1 MDCGK
6 QRFLIG
12 RPSIAGFDI
21 FEKPSIGG
29 FDSVLK
35 KKNLNTHAW
44 IFTEYLKINF
54 EVLTDTE
61 LARNKC
67 GTPN

>member
-21 FEKPSIGG
+21 FEKPSIAG
-29 FDSVLK
+29 FD
-35 KKNLNTHAW
+35 
-44 IFTEYLKINF
+44 IFEKPTIAGFDIFGKTINRWF
-54 EVLTDTE
+54 
-61 LARNKC
+61 
-67 GTPN
+67 